1 MDKDVKTEK
10 EVNPF
15 FVRMQL
21 DEILA
26 REITSLIDVDS
37 NAAMMSFNLATIS
50 CITLIVE
57 REREIKQYS
66 DFPPERYRRDS
77 FTRELL
83 DIGLETDDNLE
94 HVITKSLK
102 SGYISKTE
110 KGDFI
115 AEMPAFMMAGFLDSM
130 FPGMQGMNLIAFV
143 LQMNDEVN
151 SGRKSLELAKKSFES
166 TLKTRGVLVSHG
178 NAEKRASDL
187 ASGVVKASV
196 QTNKISKKLK
206 KENLDR
212 LSLLMKTRKKS
223 SHEYSAKL
231 QVKDV
236 FDKGPSKEDIAAQKI
251 EIKKAEETAR
261 KAAELARQLK
271 EKDER
276 IKEAE
281 ETAKEARK
289 QLKELEEKERALNTA
304 LEKAEE
310 LEARQAQMEEKEAQL
325 QAMEERIRQKEEQI
339 RLEQE
344 ARQIEAK
351 KIEAKKIEQREREAK
366 ELREKN
372 ALNSEQDIESQIAAF
387 ESELAMPCPLCSDGQ
402 IQEKTTEKGKQF
414 FSCTKP
420 ECRFVSWDKPYHF
433 ECPLCKNS
441 FLIEMQVSGNGK
453 GLKCPRATCSYTQN
467 NLLDPKQNMVA
478 AAARPKKKRRVV
490 RRKRR

>member
-1 MDKDVKTEK
+1 MDKDVKTDK
-10 EVNPF
+10 ESNPF

-37 NAAMMSFNLATIS
+37 NAAMMSFNLVTIS

-66 DFPPERYRRDS
+66 DFPPERYSRDS
-77 FTRELL
+77 FTSELL
-83 DIGLETDDNLE
+83 DIGLEEDDNLE
-94 HVITKSLK
+94 HAITKSLE
-102 SGYISKTE
+102 SGYISKAE
-110 KGDFI
+110 SGEFI

-151 SGRKSLELAKKSFES
+151 SGRKSLELAKKSLEA
-166 TLKTRGVLVSHG
+166 TLKTRGVSVSRG

-187 ASGVVKASV
+187 VSGVVKASV
-196 QTNKISKKLK
+196 QTNEISKKLK

-212 LSLLMKTRKKS
+212 LSLLMKTRKKR
-223 SHEYSAKL
+223 SHEDSAKL
-231 QVKDV
+231 QVKDI

-261 KAAELARQLK
+261 KAAELARQLE

-281 ETAKEARK
+281 ETAKEATK
-289 QLKELEEKERALNTA
+289 QLKELEEKEQALKIA
-304 LEKAEE
+304 QEKAEE
-310 LEARQAQMEEKEAQL
+310 LESRQAQMEEKEAQL
-325 QAMEERIRQKEEQI
+325 QAMEESIRQKEEQV

-344 ARQIEAK
+344 AR
-351 KIEAKKIEQREREAK
+351 KIEAGKIEEREREAK
-366 ELREKN
+366 ELQEKE
-372 ALNSEQDIESQIAAF
+372 AINSEQDIESQIAAF
-387 ESELAMPCPLCSDGQ
+387 ESELAMPCPLCGDGK

-414 FSCTKP
+414 YSCTTP

-441 FLIEMQVSGNGK
+441 FLIEMQVSGDGK

-467 NLLDPKQNMVA
+467 NLLDPKQNMA